1 MNGIEAGAAPGAI
14 GAPEKKHSGFGIT
27 SFVLAIGTVL
37 ADFIVILVAGIAGS
51 QAGGMP
57 DDSPIAIG
65 VGLFIF
71 LMLFVNL
78 IGIALGAVGLFQ
90 SNAKKV
96 FPILGILFNLVVPAG
111 MVALIIFGLMVGSG
125 GM

>member
-1 MNGIEAGAAPGAI
+1 MDGIEA
-14 GAPEKKHSGFGIT
+14 KKHSGFGIT
-27 SFVLAIGTVL
+27 SFVIAIGTVL

-51 QAGGMP
+51 QPGGMGE
-57 DDSPIAIG
+57 DSPIAVG

-90 SNAKKV
+90 ANAKKV

-111 MVALIIFGLMVGSG
+111 MVALIIFGLMIEHG